1 MRRSAALAS
10 LSRDHHEALVL
21 AQKLRRATPATVTT
35 SRESFLAYWQAHGQ
49 NHFRL
54 EEEILFPAYAAHG
67 DPHHALIARAL
78 CDHVGIRHHAQALA
92 GANEP
97 TLDGAAE
104 PTLDALHELG
114 HQLAAHV
121 RLEER
126 QVFPLIEQAVPSDEL
141 AVLARALSPST
152 PSAATRRSRRVMT
165 D

>member
-78 CDHVGIRHHAQALA
+78 CDHVAIRHHAQALG

-141 AVLARALSPST
+141 AVLARALE
-152 PSAATRRSRRVMT
+152 
-165 D
+165 

>member
-78 CDHVGIRHHAQALA
+78 CDHVAIRHHAQALA
-92 GANEP
+92 GAAEP
-97 TLDGAAE
+97 TLDGAVE

-126 QVFPLIEQAVPSDEL
+126 RVFPLIEQAMPSDEL

-152 PSAATRRSRRVMT
+152 PSAGTRRSRRA
-165 D
+165 

>member
-78 CDHVGIRHHAQALA
+78 CDHVAIRHHAQALG
-92 GANEP
+92 GAN
-97 TLDGAAE
+97 E

-141 AVLARALSPST
+141 AVLARALE
-152 PSAATRRSRRVMT
+152 
-165 D
+165 